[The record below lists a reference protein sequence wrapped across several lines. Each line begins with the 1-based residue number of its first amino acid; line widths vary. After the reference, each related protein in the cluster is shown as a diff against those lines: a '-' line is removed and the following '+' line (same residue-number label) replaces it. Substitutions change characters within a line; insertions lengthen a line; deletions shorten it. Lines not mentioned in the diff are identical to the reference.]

1 MKCQLFGSKP
11 IRKLRYVRKM
21 LRFSNVTTFGF
32 LRNIFNTP
40 DGFRIL
46 NTRYFITTRPSELL
60 SVHCEATCG
69 SIKTQPPFA
78 KVCAQCRQTSR
89 NADKTPHPISKV
101 SYACMVLHGAMLH
114 LYVMISIWNCPP
126 QPVTRRGPGGAR
138 WGHMDHAY
146 LEATSPSGP
155 LASR

>member
-11 IRKLRYVRKM
+11 IRKLRYCKE
-21 LRFSNVTTFGF
+21 NVE
-32 LRNIFNTP
+32 TP

-46 NTRYFITTRPSELL
+46 NTRYFITTRPIELL

-89 NADKTPHPISKV
+89 NADKIPHPISKV

-114 LYVMISIWNCPP
+114 LYVMISI
-126 QPVTRRGPGGAR
+126 
-138 WGHMDHAY
+138 
-146 LEATSPSGP
+146 
-155 LASR
+155 